1 MIKKE
6 RRHLPDTR
14 RSITHKAHIG
24 AICELYLT
32 VGLFEDGTPGELFI
46 VIGKEGSELAGAYDA
61 FGIAVSMLL
70 QSGFSIEELTL
81 KFGHTRSEPNGFTGN
96 PDVPNAKSIPDYI
109 FQWMTFMWGN
119 KKAFLTFRTNEEQ
132 V

>member
-6 RRHLPDTR
+6 RRHLPVTR

-24 AICELYLT
+24 AVCELYLT

-61 FGIAVSMLL
+61 FGIAVFGEETWGKIKDQVEGKEEKQTGST
-70 QSGFSIEELTL
+70 FVWRTTSIEFNLVNNIL
-81 KFGHTRSEPNGFTGN
+81 RYAEPCTGFC
-96 PDVPNAKSIPDYI
+96 
-109 FQWMTFMWGN
+109 
-119 KKAFLTFRTNEEQ
+119 
-132 V
+132 